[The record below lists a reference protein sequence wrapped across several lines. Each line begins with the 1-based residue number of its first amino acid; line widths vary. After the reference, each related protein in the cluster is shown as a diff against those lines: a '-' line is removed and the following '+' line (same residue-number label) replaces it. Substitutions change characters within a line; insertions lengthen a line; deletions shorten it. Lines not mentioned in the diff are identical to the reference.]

1 MKGRMKIEHGLM
13 DGQVL
18 QRDKRGFGRA
28 VIRGCCS
35 SEGALQFRLR
45 GTGKSVNSAEWR
57 QIGSAAAGQLHGQLD
72 GLPTGGPYRLDLRV
86 MQGRKVLETLMV
98 QDVFVGD
105 VWILG
110 GQSNMEGIGNLCD
123 APAPHPM
130 VRAFYTRDEWGLAR
144 EKLHYLQE
152 AVDVFHNGYG
162 DGAQRPSREILEKGR
177 KELEKGTSPGL
188 AFGIEMHRRTGV
200 PQGLIAC
207 AHGGTSM
214 AQWSPA
220 LRDQGGASLYGA
232 MMRRY
237 EKLGQA
243 VAGVLWYQGESD
255 ANRKDAAVYTENMV
269 NLVEST
275 RRDMALPGLP
285 WFVVQLGC
293 HASSEDGT
301 AWNNI
306 QEQQRRLPERIKH
319 LDVASAVDLD
329 LDDGIHISGKGQQ
342 VLGRRLARLAD
353 RLVHKAKGV
362 KPGIELEGIELVPAP
377 FRAAGS
383 PSMAVKLTYGNVAGD
398 LVSQGHPTGFSLF
411 DIDGRNTCGSYKTT
425 LHGNS
430 VLLHTDMIQQHL
442 ERLTVSYGHGRFP
455 YCNITDSEGMSI
467 PVMQY
472 VPLPAEKDRMPDWLD
487 WQTARLPGVNSIAK
501 VTLALARGTKGWSK
515 APLRNP
521 FGVLPKAPDDPR
533 VAIYAMKTRIVAE
546 QKQDALL
553 VFGSNA
559 PFKMWLNGK
568 AICTDFEACVPM
580 LPEKHKLPCS
590 LKKGDNELIVAYAP
604 PAAGSHFGVCLRVGS
619 PVGKADAG
627 IRG

>member
-1 MKGRMKIEHGLM
+1 MKGRMNIEHGLM
-13 DGQVL
+13 NGQVL
-18 QRDKRGFGRA
+18 QRDKRGFGQA
-28 VIRGCCS
+28 VIRGGCTAVGNLQIRIAGE
-35 SEGALQFRLR
+35 SE
-45 GTGKSVNSAEWR
+45 WHP
-57 QIGSAAAGQLHGQLD
+57 AGQAADGRFQAEIK
-72 GLPTGGPYRLDLRV
+72 GLPTGGPYRLGLRIV
-86 MQGRKVLETLMV
+86 QGRKTLESMTV

-110 GQSNMEGIGNLCD
+110 GQSNMEGMGNLCE

-130 VRAFYTRDEWGLAR
+130 VRAFYMRDEWGIAR
-144 EKLHYLQE
+144 EKLHFREE

-162 DGAQRPSREILEKGR
+162 DGAQRPSRDILEKQR
-177 KELEKGTSPGL
+177 KALMKGTSPSL
-188 AFGIEMHRRTGV
+188 AFGIEMHKRTGV

-237 EKLGQA
+237 AKLGQA

-255 ANRKDAAVYTENMV
+255 ANRKDAAGYTENMV

-285 WFVVQLGC
+285 WFVVQIGC

-301 AWNNI
+301 AWNAI
-306 QEQQRRLPERIKH
+306 QEQQRLLPSRIKH
-319 LDVASAVDLD
+319 LDVAPAIDLD
-329 LDDGIHISGKGQQ
+329 LDDGIHISGKSQQ

-353 RLVHKAKGV
+353 RLVHKAKGG
-362 KPGIELEGIELVPAP
+362 KPGIVLERIELVPKP
-377 FRAAGS
+377 FRPAGS
-383 PSMAVKLTYGNVAGD
+383 PSMAVKLTYGNVAGW
-398 LVSQGHPTGFSLF
+398 LVSKGHPTGFSLF
-411 DIDGRNTCGSYKTT
+411 DIDGRNTCGIFKTS
-425 LHGNS
+425 LQGSS
-430 VLLHTDMIQQHL
+430 VLLHTDMMQQYL

-467 PVMQY
+467 PVIQNI
-472 VPLPAEKDRMPDWLD
+472 PLPAEKDRMPDWLT
-487 WQTARLPGVNSIAK
+487 WQTARLRGVDSIKK
-501 VTLALARGTKGWSK
+501 VSLAVATAAKGWKK

-533 VAIYAMKTRIVAE
+533 IAIYAMKTRLVAG

-568 AICTDFEACVPM
+568 VICTDLEACVPM
-580 LPEKHKLPCS
+580 LPEKNKLTCR

-604 PAAGSHFGVCLRVGS
+604 PAAGAHFGICLRVGNAD
-619 PVGKADAG
+619 GKADPEL
-627 IRG
+627 RP